1 MRPTNPSN
9 IAGYAITLQRD
20 SERRST
26 VGLFNWAP
34 RIVDDSLYKIEK
46 DEETLSV
53 SVRHST

>member
-9 IAGYAITLQRD
+9 IGGYAITYQRD
-20 SERRST
+20 TERRAT

-34 RIVDDSLYKIEK
+34 KFVDETLYNIEK
-46 DEETLSV
+46 DEEKL

>member
-9 IAGYAITLQRD
+9 IAGYAITYQRD
-20 SERRST
+20 TERRAT

-34 RIVDDSLYKIEK
+34 KGVDQALYEIEK

-53 SVRHST
+53 RHST